1 MKYGRYETL
10 REVGRGSMGVV
21 HEAYDPQID
30 RAVAL
35 KVLRPDY
42 RADESS
48 VLRFLREAKT
58 IGRVSHPHI
67 VTVYDA
73 GEDRGTL
80 FIAME
85 YIEGRP
91 LGELMRER
99 QFSREEILDIGIQV
113 AETLDHAHG
122 RGVVHRDIKP
132 SNILVQPSGAIK
144 ITDFGIAHMED
155 SACTLQTREGE
166 ILGTPAFMSPEQV
179 RGKPVDGR
187 SDLFSLGVILY
198 QLATGR
204 RPFGERGSTLASLL
218 NAIVHA
224 SPAEPAELRPDVDPR
239 LGKVIM
245 RCLRKE
251 PEDRFPTGAALAEAL
266 QECRSREHGGSLKLL
281 GGALHRHFSSI
292 GFAHVFLVAVF
303 SLAAT
308 LLYLFPPSAEVG
320 GSPAGNPG
328 RATAVPSLQAQPPVA
343 VDSAEVDRKG
353 SNPLALPLPLGEG
366 RHSPRG
372 GGEALQAEIMAAA
385 RGPGH
390 RSAAEPRPP
399 ARAAP
404 TQTFQGPPGAA
415 LVASRAAG
423 ESHHAAG
430 PAMRSGVGGDR
441 SVRERRGPESVSFEE
456 GGEPAA
462 GDPSVDPQVMGI
474 LEISSTPPG
483 AEVLV
488 DGASMGATP
497 FVARIPPGERLVTVR
512 SPDHDDWERRVSIE
526 AGGEYPFEISMG
538 KAEQESILAV
548 VSEPSGAK
556 VFVNGVEQGMTPSTL
571 KLPPGEHTVKIKHR
585 RFKEYEKQVVLAR
598 AEERTLKARLTPVQ
612 PKNRRAERRQPPPP
626 DPVSSLVSQV
636 RHQLSPNTL
645 WRRVRNLF

>member
-1 MKYGRYETL
+1 
-10 REVGRGSMGVV
+10 MGVV

-30 RAVAL
+30 RTVAL

-48 VLRFLREAKT
+48 VLRFLREART

-73 GEDRGTL
+73 GEDRGAL

-85 YIEGRP
+85 YIEGKP
-91 LGELMRER
+91 LGELMREKP
-99 QFSREEILDIGIQV
+99 FSREKILDIGIQM

-144 ITDFGIAHMED
+144 ITDFGVAHMED
-155 SACTLQTREGE
+155 SGCTLQTREGE

-179 RGKPVDGR
+179 QGKPVDGR

-224 SPAEPAELRPDVDPR
+224 SPAEPAELRPDLDPR
-239 LGKVIM
+239 LGRVIM

-251 PEDRFPTGAALAEAL
+251 PEERFPTGAALAEAL
-266 QECRSREHGGSLKLL
+266 RECRRPEHGGSLKQLR
-281 GGALHRHFSSI
+281 GALHRHFSSI
-292 GFAHVFLVAVF
+292 GFVHAFFIFAF
-303 SLAAT
+303 SLAAA
-308 LLYLFPPSAEVG
+308 LLHLFPPPTADVG
-320 GSPAGNPG
+320 GSPAGNSDQ
-328 RATAVPSLQAQPPVA
+328 AAAVAGLQAQPPVA
-343 VDSAEVDRKG
+343 VESAEADGRG

-385 RGPGH
+385 RGPGQ
-390 RSAAEPRPP
+390 RSAAETRPP
-399 ARAAP
+399 ARAA
-404 TQTFQGPPGAA
+404 TTHTFQGPPGAA

-423 ESHHAAG
+423 ESRRAAG
-430 PAMRSGVGGDR
+430 PAMESGAGGDR

-462 GDPSVDPQVMGI
+462 GEPSVEPQVQGI
-474 LEISSTPPG
+474 LEIVSSPPG

-488 DGASMGATP
+488 DGAPMGATP
-497 FVARIPPGERLVTVR
+497 FVSRILPGERLVTVR
-512 SPDHDDWERRVSIE
+512 SPDHVDWERRVSIE
-526 AGGEYPFEISMG
+526 AGREYSFDVALG
-538 KAEQESILAV
+538 KAERESILAV
-548 VSEPSGAK
+548 VSEPPGAR
-556 VFVNGVEQGMTPSTL
+556 VFVNGVEQGLTPSTL
-571 KLPPGEHTVKIKHR
+571 KLPPGEHTVRIKHR
-585 RFKEYEKQVVLAR
+585 RFKEFEKQVVLAR
-598 AEERTLKARLTPVQ
+598 ADEQTLKARLTPVQ
-612 PKNRRAERRQPPPP
+612 PKDRRAERRQPPPP
-626 DPVSSLVSQV
+626 DPVSSLVSEV
-636 RHQLSPNTL
+636 RHQLSPHTL
-645 WRRVRNLF
+645 WRRVRGLF